1 MKSLLKV
8 SLAALTLAFAVSSHA
23 ADKKL
28 VVATDTAFV
37 PFEFKQGD
45 KYVGFDVDL
54 WDAIAKEL
62 KLDYTLKPMDFS
74 GIIPALQTKNIDLA
88 LAGIT
93 ITDERKKA
101 IDFSDGYYKSGLL
114 VMVKANNND
123 IKSVKD
129 LDGKVVA
136 VKSGTGSVDYAKA
149 NIKTKDLRQFPNI
162 DNAYMELGTNRAD
175 AVLHDTPNILYFIK
189 TAGNGQFKAVG
200 ESLEAQQYGVAF
212 PKGSDEL
219 REKVNGALKTLRENG
234 TYNEIYK
241 KWFGTE
247 PKLNDLMLACGPVV
261 RTLTGPT
268 ALSVTDKTL
277 SAISAP
283 NRAFDYLH
291 HGNRNDICSLTGAPS
306 GPPFRFCLRA
316 LK

>member
-1 MKSLLKV
+1 MKSILKV

-28 VVATDTAFV
+28 IVATDTAFV

-45 KYVGFDVDL
+45 KYVGFDIDL

-62 KLDYTLKPMDFS
+62 KVEYSLKPMDFS
-74 GIIPALQTKNIDLA
+74 GIIPALQTKNVDVA

-93 ITDERKKA
+93 ITPEREKA

-114 VMVKANNND
+114 VMVKEDNKD
-123 IKSVKD
+123 VKSAAD
-129 LDGKVVA
+129 LNGKVVA

-162 DNAYMELGTNRAD
+162 DNAYMELGTGRAD
-175 AVLHDTPNILYFIK
+175 AVLHDTPNILYFIQ
-189 TAGNGQFKAVG
+189 TAGNGKFKAVG
-200 ESLEAQQYGVAF
+200 EPLEAQQYGIAM

-219 REKVNGALKTLRENG
+219 RLKINEALKTIKANG

-247 PKLNDLMLACGPVV
+247 PK
-261 RTLTGPT
+261 
-268 ALSVTDKTL
+268 
-277 SAISAP
+277 
-283 NRAFDYLH
+283 
-291 HGNRNDICSLTGAPS
+291 
-306 GPPFRFCLRA
+306 
-316 LK
+316 

>member
-1 MKSLLKV
+1 MKSVLKV

-54 WDAIAKEL
+54 WAAVAKEL
-62 KLDYTLKPMDFS
+62 KLDYELKPMDFS

-123 IKSVKD
+123 VKSVKD

-162 DNAYMELGTNRAD
+162 DNAYMELAPTAQ
-175 AVLHDTPNILYFIK
+175 TLYCTTHQHHYFHQ
-189 TAGNGQFKAVG
+189 TAWQDGQFKAVG
-200 ESLEAQQYGVAF
+200 ESLEAQQYGIAF
-212 PKGSDEL
+212 PKGSDDL
-219 REKVNGALKTLRENG
+219 REKVNGALKTLKENG

-247 PKLNDLMLACGPVV
+247 PK
-261 RTLTGPT
+261 
-268 ALSVTDKTL
+268 
-277 SAISAP
+277 
-283 NRAFDYLH
+283 
-291 HGNRNDICSLTGAPS
+291 
-306 GPPFRFCLRA
+306 
-316 LK
+316 

>member
-1 MKSLLKV
+1 
-8 SLAALTLAFAVSSHA
+8 
-23 ADKKL
+23 
-28 VVATDTAFV
+28 
-37 PFEFKQGD
+37 
-45 KYVGFDVDL
+45 
-54 WDAIAKEL
+54 
-62 KLDYTLKPMDFS
+62 MDFS

-212 PKGSDEL
+212 PKAAMNCARSQRRAE
-219 REKVNGALKTLRENG
+219 TLRENG

-241 KWFGTE
+241 NGSVQN
-247 PKLNDLMLACGPVV
+247 LINDLMLACGPVV

-268 ALSVTDKTL
+268 ALFVTDKTL
-277 SAISAP
+277 HAIP
-283 NRAFDYLH
+283 RRIEH
-291 HGNRNDICSLTGAPS
+291 LTITP
-306 GPPFRFCLRA
+306 R
-316 LK
+316 

>member
-149 NIKTKDLRQFPNI
+149 NIKTKDLRQFPN
-162 DNAYMELGTNRAD
+162 RAD

-247 PKLNDLMLACGPVV
+247 PK
-261 RTLTGPT
+261 
-268 ALSVTDKTL
+268 
-277 SAISAP
+277 
-283 NRAFDYLH
+283 
-291 HGNRNDICSLTGAPS
+291 
-306 GPPFRFCLRA
+306 
-316 LK
+316 

>member
-1 MKSLLKV
+1 MHVAGSHYSAISESRLFTKQRVVNLARFFHTAYVLAGDCPVDIKGKTMKSVFKL
-8 SLAALTLAFAVSSHA
+8 SLATLALAFAVSSQA
-23 ADKKL
+23 ADKL

-54 WDAIAKEL
+54 WAAVAKEL
-62 KLDYTLKPMDFS
+62 KLDYELKPMDFS
-74 GIIPALQTKNIDLA
+74 GIIPALQTKNVDLA

-93 ITDERKKA
+93 ITEERKKA
-101 IDFSDGYYKSGLL
+101 VDFSDGYYKSGLL
-114 VMVKANNND
+114 VMVKTNNND
-123 IKSVKD
+123 VKSVKD

-189 TAGNGQFKAVG
+189 TAGKGQFKAVG
-200 ESLEAQQYGVAF
+200 DSLEAQQYGIAF
-212 PKGSDEL
+212 PKGSDDL
-219 REKVNGALKTLRENG
+219 RNKVNGALKTLRDNG

-247 PKLNDLMLACGPVV
+247 PK
-261 RTLTGPT
+261 
-268 ALSVTDKTL
+268 
-277 SAISAP
+277 
-283 NRAFDYLH
+283 
-291 HGNRNDICSLTGAPS
+291 
-306 GPPFRFCLRA
+306 
-316 LK
+316 

>member
-1 MKSLLKV
+1 MKSVFKV

-23 ADKKL
+23 ANKTL

-54 WDAIAKEL
+54 WAAIAKEL

-114 VMVKANNND
+114 VMVNANNND
-123 IKSVKD
+123 IKDVKD
-129 LDGKVVA
+129 LNGKVVA

-162 DNAYMELGTNRAD
+162 DNAYMELGTGRAD

-189 TAGNGQFKAVG
+189 TAGNGKFKAVG
-200 ESLEAQQYGVAF
+200 ESLEAQNYGIAF
-212 PKGSDEL
+212 PKAATS
-219 REKVNGALKTLRENG
+219 
-234 TYNEIYK
+234 
-241 KWFGTE
+241 
-247 PKLNDLMLACGPVV
+247 CV
-261 RTLTGPT
+261 R
-268 ALSVTDKTL
+268 K
-277 SAISAP
+277 
-283 NRAFDYLH
+283 
-291 HGNRNDICSLTGAPS
+291 
-306 GPPFRFCLRA
+306 
-316 LK
+316 

>member
-136 VKSGTGSVDYAKA
+136 VKSGTGSVDYTKA

-162 DNAYMELGTNRAD
+162 DNAYMELRDQPRRRCSARYAEHPVLYQNRRQRPVQGGRRIAGS
-175 AVLHDTPNILYFIK
+175 
-189 TAGNGQFKAVG
+189 TAIR
-200 ESLEAQQYGVAF
+200 S
-212 PKGSDEL
+212 
-219 REKVNGALKTLRENG
+219 
-234 TYNEIYK
+234 
-241 KWFGTE
+241 
-247 PKLNDLMLACGPVV
+247 
-261 RTLTGPT
+261 
-268 ALSVTDKTL
+268 
-277 SAISAP
+277 
-283 NRAFDYLH
+283 
-291 HGNRNDICSLTGAPS
+291 
-306 GPPFRFCLRA
+306 CLPERQR
-316 LK
+316 